1 MSMNY
6 DELYKQLKEEANQAL
21 QSKSID
27 DCTLDF
33 KKAVDERTQEIHSQI
48 DKMIDEIVE
57 AGKLVL
63 SNEKFSETNFSL
75 TKDKDTKTENDNIN
89 EDLPFKLKAEKLIDI
104 INGLK
109 KKNNGFSK
117 IIESFYEGKDT
128 ALEKL
133 VKYDKDGN
141 MQFKM
146 LGRIKSLSNN
156 KVDAELVWQKTQN
169 QPSYS
174 TLDPNDPTLLKVHG
188 SGCYNYYQTDKFFT
202 DECVYAE
209 FESTVTQANNYFYFG
224 VMNET
229 CVPSSNC
236 MCCTIS
242 QCCYIYHEGH
252 ICCHGKY
259 ETVPEFEYKSKNG
272 APTSLKVRLLA
283 PEKEVYFQV
292 DDKEEKG
299 PYKLVGTKFKITFGS
314 CNTSAGQIKIVES
327 SYI

>member
-1 MSMNY
+1 MTTNY

-27 DCTLDF
+27 DCTTDF
-33 KKAVDERTQEIHSQI
+33 KKAVEDRTIEIHSQI
-48 DKMIDEIVE
+48 DKMIDEMIE
-57 AGKLVL
+57 SGKLVF
-63 SNEKFSETNFSL
+63 SNEKFAEMNL
-75 TKDKDTKTENDNIN
+75 TSTSDKDKSLLESID
-89 EDLPFKLKAEKLIDI
+89 EDLPFNLKAEKLINVI
-104 INGLK
+104 KALNK
-109 KKNNGFSK
+109 KSNSFTK
-117 IIESFYEGKDT
+117 IIESFYESKESSM
-128 ALEKL
+128 EKL
-133 VKYDKDGN
+133 VKYDKEGN

-156 KVDAELVWQKTQN
+156 KVDAELGWLKGQN

-202 DECVYAE
+202 DENVYAE

-259 ETVPEFEYKSKNG
+259 ESVPEFEYKSKNG
-272 APTSLKVRLLA
+272 SPTILKVRLLA
-283 PEKEVYFQV
+283 SEKEVFFQV

-299 PYKLVGTKFKITFGS
+299 PYKLVGTKFRITFGS
-314 CNTSAGQIKIVES
+314 CNTSTGNIKILES
-327 SYI
+327 SFI